1 MDLWWLICV
10 AKLIASKDDLET
22 QLWTSLWRQ
31 LQQGL
36 TERSRP
42 SLQWAGPSRSCSP
55 DIRGQK
61 GKQSCLLSFASCW
74 WAGNRA
80 TISAHCLRSLLTRH
94 SRFLASI
101 GNGRGMNLK
110 ESLGFIKDLAA
121 TGFLACLVGCW
132 TTHDLSA
139 VSHSCVYVSVCLP
152 LSVCVHIFQ
161 FYFSRK
167 PCLVHDHV
175 NCNHVYNKLSDVS
188 SMEGEVCLSETMICK
203 IAKHATC
210 YVLAIVHLPLL
221 GILAGQFPMAST
233 EETFPPQETSF

>member
-1 MDLWWLICV
+1 MKTAPTRVNWKEPPLPPV
-10 AKLIASKDDLET
+10 GRTFQKLQPRHKGSEGKAVLFTFLCFLLVSGQPST
-22 QLWTSLWRQ
+22 Q
-31 LQQGL
+31 
-36 TERSRP
+36 P
-42 SLQWAGPSRSCSP
+42 STHLCRC
-55 DIRGQK
+55 R
-61 GKQSCLLSFASCW
+61 
-74 WAGNRA
+74 
-80 TISAHCLRSLLTRH
+80 RSLLTRH

-110 ESLGFIKDLAA
+110 ESLGSHIGTAEASSFKDLAA

-152 LSVCVHIFQ
+152 LSLCVHIFQ
-161 FYFSRK
+161 FCFSRN

-188 SMEGEVCLSETMICK
+188 NMEGEACLSETMICK

-233 EETFPPQETSF
+233 EEIFPSQETSF